1 MYRSRPVD
9 AVPVPGWARLARLIP
24 PLGVLVLLVGGC
36 VKPRPEAPPNPDL
49 AAAVEFLTGDLAAQL
64 GPRPPGSGVLVIDPI
79 LDRATGQQTGAS
91 QRLEEELG
99 RALTEAVPQ
108 LELTEFDG
116 EGVARSRLVLTGTV
130 AGLEATNSYSAS
142 VALTDRESG
151 LVVAQSAVRFE
162 EEGLDRAPTRFYDD
176 SPSLVRDRSV
186 DGYLRTSETP
196 AGEPADALYVE
207 QIPTGALLAQ
217 ALEAYNAER
226 WEEALEA
233 YGAAAERP
241 DGQQLRTF
249 NGLYL
254 TNLRLDRIA
263 AAEEAFGRI
272 VDLGLA
278 TNNLSVKLLFRP
290 GSTEFWPSPE
300 LSGMY
305 PMWLRQ
311 IAGAVEASGNCLEVL
326 GHTSRSG
333 SEALNDRLSLAR
345 AEAVQGLLEE
355 HAAGDLAG
363 QLSAR
368 GMGFRN
374 NIIGTGA
381 DDASDAIDRRV
392 EFNVVPCEREGAA
405 AGVVGSST
413 QRD

>member
-1 MYRSRPVD
+1 LPGVADIEEWSVYRFHLLVTVR
-9 AVPVPGWARLARLIP
+9 VPRRAHLAHFAP
-24 PLGVLVLLVGGC
+24 ALGVLMLILAGC

-49 AAAVEFLTGDLAAQL
+49 AAAVEYLTDDLAAQL

-108 LELTEFDG
+108 LELTAFDG

-130 AGLEATNSYSAS
+130 ASLDAPDAYSAN

-151 LVVAQSAVRFE
+151 LVVAQSAVRFAE
-162 EEGLDRAPTRFYDD
+162 EDLDRAPTRFYDD

-186 DGYLRTSETP
+186 DGYLRTAETP
-196 AGEPADALYVE
+196 AGEMADALYVE

-233 YGAAAERP
+233 YSAAAART

-254 TNLRLDRIA
+254 TNLRLDRMG

-305 PMWLRQ
+305 PMWLRR
-311 IAGAVEASGNCLEVL
+311 IAGAVQTSGNCLEVL

-333 SEALNDRLSLAR
+333 SEAVNDRLSLAR
-345 AEAVQGLLEE
+345 AEAVRGLLNE
-355 HAAGDLAG
+355 HAAGNVAG

-368 GMGFRN
+368 GMGFRD

-392 EFNVVPCEREGAA
+392 EFNVIPCERGGA
-405 AGVVGSST
+405 
-413 QRD
+413 

>member
-1 MYRSRPVD
+1 MSRSHAAGP
-9 AVPVPGWARLARLIP
+9 VPVSGGGRAVRHLAVA
-24 PLGVLVLLVGGC
+24 GATVLVVGGC
-36 VKPRPEAPPNPDL
+36 VTPRPEAPPDPGL
-49 AAAVEFLTGDLAAQL
+49 PEAVDFLTRDLAAQL

-79 LDRATGQQTGAS
+79 LDRTTGQQTGAS

-99 RALTEAVPQ
+99 PALASAVPQ
-108 LELTEFDG
+108 LELTEFDDD
-116 EGVARSRLVLTGTV
+116 GVARSRMVLSGTV
-130 AGLEATNSYSAS
+130 TSLEAADLYSAS

-151 LVVAQSAVRFE
+151 LVVAQSAVRFRE
-162 EEGLDRAPTRFYDD
+162 AGLDRAPTRFYDD

-186 DGYLRTSETP
+186 EGYLRTAETP
-196 AGEPADALYVE
+196 AGQPADALYVE

-233 YGAAAERP
+233 YRAVAERP

-254 TNLRLDRIA
+254 TNLRLGRMPE
-263 AAEEAFGRI
+263 AEEAFGRI
-272 VDLGLA
+272 VVLGLA
-278 TNNLSVKLLFRP
+278 TDNLAVKLLFRP
-290 GSTEFWPSPE
+290 GSTEFWPGQE

-311 IAGAVEASGNCLEVL
+311 IARAVEESGSCLEIL

-333 SEALNDRLSLAR
+333 SEEFNDQLSLAR
-345 AEAVQGLLEE
+345 AETVMRLLDEE
-355 HAAGDLAG
+355 AGGDLAG
-363 QLSAR
+363 QLSAK
-368 GMGFRN
+368 GMGFRQ
-374 NIIGTGA
+374 NIIGTGT

-392 EFNVVPCEREGAA
+392 EFSVVPCGGAA
-405 AGVVGSST
+405 
-413 QRD
+413 